1 VPIDEITSQT
11 ELNELIEAESRGVVL
26 DFWGTWCQ
34 PCRSLRPH
42 LETLSDE
49 FGADWKIVAVHI
61 ENNSDLVDQYRVQST
76 PTLVYLHDGVEVHRS
91 AGAVTPSGVA
101 TALKEHQEDVG

>member
-1 VPIDEITSQT
+1 MAIEEITSQE
-11 ELNELIEAESRGVVL
+11 ELDGIIKAEGRGVVL

-42 LETLSDE
+42 LETLGDD
-49 FGADWKIVAVHI
+49 FDGDWKIVAIHV
-61 ENNSDLVDQYRVQST
+61 EDNVDLVDEYSVQST
-76 PTLVYLHDGVEVHRS
+76 PTLVYLRDGAEVHRS

-101 TALKEHQEDVG
+101 STLTEHL